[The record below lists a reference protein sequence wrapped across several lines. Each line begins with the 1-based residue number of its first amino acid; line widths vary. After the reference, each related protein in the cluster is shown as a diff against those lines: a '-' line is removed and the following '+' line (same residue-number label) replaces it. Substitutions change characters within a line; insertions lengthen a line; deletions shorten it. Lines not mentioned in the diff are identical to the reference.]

1 MPALPGIPL
10 FLIKRVPFLSHLRP
24 IRQPGETRNNAF
36 RWLYAPTP
44 AALGFAVRTTVAA
57 MMALVIAMWME
68 LDDPQWAAMTVWIV
82 AQGSRGESLSKSR
95 WRIVGTA
102 IGVIMSITLISA
114 FPQYPWLFFPA
125 LAIWL
130 GVCCALATLVHN
142 FRSYALVLAGYTTA
156 IIALGAVNDPEN
168 VFMVAMSRATYII
181 LGITCEALLAG
192 LFAHNLAATA
202 HSNIRTKLRSA
213 LTSVSDALSSLLEG
227 NQAALIRS
235 RTLFGP
241 LLSINDQIEF
251 SEVEMGP
258 HGHEGDHARA
268 ALAAVSVLLS
278 RGLGMAVR
286 LQSLDETQP
295 VFDQTALLT
304 RTFLETVP
312 PRLDTDEN
320 VELVRHDLSL
330 LRAECRQRIVDAL
343 TEEIAIGDRTAKDPR
358 IPGLLDQ
365 RILHNA
371 LDELLEEL
379 DIALTEFKASHTV
392 IPGDHFRFRLQS
404 HRDWREAVYNGVRA
418 AAATVASALL
428 WEITAWPTGLGFVTF
443 VTLVCGLFA
452 TRENPVL
459 ATTNFLKGS
468 IWAAVVSF
476 FLVFLLIPRMSEY
489 EMLIAAMFIPSVAG
503 GLAARNAATALHA
516 AAYTLLLPNFVHTWN
531 QGRWNE
537 IGWFNS
543 TGAVLLGVAFA
554 VAIFR
559 LVLPFNAADER
570 WRMRRTMLQD
580 LRTLAEAQPIP
591 LTQDWTG
598 RNIDRFARVIRHA
611 GPTPSPTIE
620 GYLQGTLAAMTIG
633 LNIIRLRNVQ
643 ARNQL
648 PPQARQAVQATLNR
662 MSQFTGKYNRAST
675 TARRATAILRQ
686 IEGREENITTRI
698 ELTRAIAY
706 LIVVSHELDTNRV
719 FLDASKRFKV

>member
-24 IRQPGETRNNAF
+24 IRQPGEGRNNAL

-44 AALGFAVRTTVAA
+44 AALGFAVRTTAAA
-57 MMALVIAMWME
+57 MMAQVIAMWME

-102 IGVIMSITLISA
+102 IGVIMSIALISA

-130 GVCCALATLVHN
+130 GLCCALATLVHN

-181 LGITCEALLAG
+181 LGICCEALLAG
-192 LFAHNLAATA
+192 LFAHNLADTA
-202 HSNIRTKLRSA
+202 RSNIRAKLRTA
-213 LTSVSDALSSLLEG
+213 LTSVSDALASLLEG

-286 LQSLDETQP
+286 LQSLDLAQP
-295 VFDQTALLT
+295 VFERTALLT

-320 VELVRHDLSL
+320 VEILRHDLSL

-371 LDELLEEL
+371 LDELLAEL

-404 HRDWREAVYNGVRA
+404 HRDWREAAYNGVRA
-418 AAATVASALL
+418 AVATVASALL

-459 ATTNFLKGS
+459 ATSNFLKGS
-468 IWAAVVSF
+468 LWAAAVSF
-476 FLVFLLIPRMSEY
+476 FLVFLIIPRMSEY
-489 EMLIAAMFIPSVAG
+489 ETLIAAMFIPSVAG
-503 GLAARNAATALHA
+503 GLAARNASTALHA

-559 LVLPFNAADER
+559 LVLPFSAADER
-570 WRMRRTMLQD
+570 WRMRRSILQD
-580 LRTLAEAQPIP
+580 LRTLAEKQPIP
-591 LTQDWTG
+591 QTQDWTG

-662 MSQFTGKYNRAST
+662 MSQFTGKYNRASN

-686 IEGREENITTRI
+686 IEAREENITTRI

-706 LIVVSHELDTNRV
+706 LIVVSHELDANRV

>member
-24 IRQPGETRNNAF
+24 IRQPGESRNTAL
-36 RWLYAPTP
+36 RWLYAPSP
-44 AALGFAVRTTVAA
+44 AALGFAVRTTIAA
-57 MMALVIAMWME
+57 MMSLIIAMWME
-68 LDDPQWAAMTVWIV
+68 LDDPQWAPMTVWIV

-102 IGVIMSITLISA
+102 IGVIMSIALISA

-130 GVCCALATLVHN
+130 GLCCALATLVHN

-168 VFMVAMSRATYII
+168 VFLVAMSRATYII
-181 LGITCEALLAG
+181 LGIGCEALLAG
-192 LFAHNLAATA
+192 LFAHNLADTA
-202 HSNIRTKLRSA
+202 RSNIRSKLRTA
-213 LTSVSDALSSLLEG
+213 LTSVSEALSSLLEG
-227 NQAALIRS
+227 NQAALIKS

-278 RGLGMAVR
+278 RGLGMTVR
-286 LQSLDETQP
+286 LQSLDRAQP
-295 VFDQTALLT
+295 VFERTALLT

-371 LDELLEEL
+371 LDELLAEL
-379 DIALTEFKASHTV
+379 DIALKEFKASHTV

-404 HRDWREAVYNGVRA
+404 HRDWREAAYNGVRA
-418 AAATVASALL
+418 AAATLASALL

-459 ATTNFLKGS
+459 ATSNFLKGS

-476 FLVFLLIPRMSEY
+476 FLVFLIVPRMSEY
-489 EMLIAAMFIPSVAG
+489 ETLIAAMFIPSVAG
-503 GLAARNAATALHA
+503 GLAARNTATALHA

-543 TGAVLLGVAFA
+543 TGAILLGVAFA

-580 LRTLAEAQPIP
+580 LRTLAAAKPIP
-591 LTQDWTG
+591 QTQDWTG

-643 ARNQL
+643 ARNLL

-662 MSQFTGKYNRAST
+662 MSQFTGKYDRAST

-686 IEGREENITTRI
+686 IEAREENITIRI

-706 LIVVSHELDTNRV
+706 LIVVSHELDANHV